1 MPPPSKAPARVRIAR
16 KLRSSET
23 SAEELLW
30 HQLRNCRLDG
40 WKFRRQMP
48 IGRRIADFGCV
59 DAKLTI
65 EIDGKQHLDRP
76 IADGNRTE
84 EIEAA
89 GFFELRF
96 TNDEVSGRLS
106 WVVEEIRRAL
116 DAARTRAMR
125 APFARID

>member
-1 MPPPSKAPARVRIAR
+1 
-16 KLRSSET
+16 
-23 SAEELLW
+23 
-30 HQLRNCRLDG
+30 
-40 WKFRRQMP
+40 MP